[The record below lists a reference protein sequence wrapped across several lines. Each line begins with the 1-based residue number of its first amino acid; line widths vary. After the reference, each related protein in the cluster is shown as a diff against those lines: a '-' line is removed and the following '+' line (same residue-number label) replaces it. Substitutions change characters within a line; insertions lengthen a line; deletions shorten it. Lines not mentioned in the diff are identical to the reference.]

1 MIPWF
6 LFSLVLAYLLG
17 RLIKSEP
24 AIKGSGIPQVEGQLQ
39 SQLEIHWFPVLW
51 KNLSVGSCD

>member
-24 AIKGSGIPQVEGQLQ
+24 AIKGSGIPK
-39 SQLEIHWFPVLW
+39 W
-51 KNLSVGSCD
+51 KDNFKVN